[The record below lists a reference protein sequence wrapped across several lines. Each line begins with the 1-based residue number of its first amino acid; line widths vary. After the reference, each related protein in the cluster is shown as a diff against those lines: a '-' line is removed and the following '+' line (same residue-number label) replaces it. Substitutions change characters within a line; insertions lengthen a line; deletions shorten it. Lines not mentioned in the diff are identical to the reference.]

1 MITKIAPNAP
11 PSVAET
17 KLDAAAAHVKAKD
30 PTDPKIAHVAE
41 QFEEVFLRQLL
52 AASKIGGKEEGGG
65 YGSMAVDALATG
77 ISRGGGFGIAKQIE
91 AALSHSMGSAHVPK
105 SQKDE

>member
-30 PTDPKIAHVAE
+30 ATDPKIAHVAE

-91 AALSHSMGSAHVPK
+91 AALSHSMGSAHVAK

>member
-11 PSVAET
+11 ASVAET
-17 KLDAAAAHVKAKD
+17 KLSEAAAHVEKKD
-30 PTDPKIAHVAE
+30 TTDPKIAHVAS

-52 AASKIGGKEEGGG
+52 AASKIGGKDEGGG
-65 YGSMAVDALATG
+65 YGSMAVDALASG

-91 AALSHSMGSAHVPK
+91 AALSHSMGALHVAKSA
-105 SQKDE
+105 KDE